1 MALTGAL
8 FKGWFENKMRVKK
21 NFKCIHTGTKGR
33 GNAMAAEKDVD
44 KFWKMENKQNGDNG
58 EAEGRG

>member
-1 MALTGAL
+1 
-8 FKGWFENKMRVKK
+8 MRVKK